1 MPANKEEHCVLM
13 SSLEMEQGPGERK
26 PETASL
32 FAVIAPN
39 YHWPVDRRQC
49 LDNVTLKG
57 MEG

>member
-1 MPANKEEHCVLM
+1 MG
-13 SSLEMEQGPGERK
+13 SLEMEQGPGERK